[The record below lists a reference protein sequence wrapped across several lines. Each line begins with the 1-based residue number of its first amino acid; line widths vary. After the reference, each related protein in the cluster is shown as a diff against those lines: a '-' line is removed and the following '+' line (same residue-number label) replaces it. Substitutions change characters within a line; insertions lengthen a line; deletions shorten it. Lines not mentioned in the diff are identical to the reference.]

1 MPTRR
6 SRSPARSAASAERQ
20 PPRPWPTLS
29 TLWPTWSADMSM
41 ALVRLHYWVLVRWP
55 SLLRRFHRFFTR
67 AVNEEQRGE
76 CVYTD
81 ANAKFEICKE
91 LPPRPPRCC
100 RIIMISDTHCG
111 HRHMWVPDGD
121 VLIHAGDFLAEWD
134 HSEAQLSDF
143 ASWLASLPHAAKI
156 VCAGN
161 HDRPLDP
168 SLDRDWRRH
177 RATLSAVAT
186 YLDPSQPCATVFGLR
201 VAASPV
207 SRSRS
212 ASKNRAFQHIDSPT
226 AAALGGSCDLLVTH
240 APPKGVLDGGAGLD
254 EVRALAL
261 ALQPRLH
268 CFGHVH
274 HTPGI
279 FRHADLGRTIYCN
292 AASCNWFWCA
302 VRRPV
307 VCDLPLTAL
316 ETRILHAGR
325 GYV

>member
-1 MPTRR
+1 
-6 SRSPARSAASAERQ
+6 
-20 PPRPWPTLS
+20 
-29 TLWPTWSADMSM
+29 M
-41 ALVRLHYWVLVRWP
+41 ALVRLHYWLLVRWP
-55 SLLRRFHRFFTR
+55 WLVRPLHRTWMR
-67 AVNEEQRGE
+67 IVNRERKCRYDPLALHEGGL
-76 CVYTD
+76 CVYID
-81 ANAKFEICKE
+81 AKSEFGQIRA

-100 RIIMISDTHCG
+100 RIVMISDTHCG
-111 HRHMWVPDGD
+111 HREMWVPDGD
-121 VLIHAGDFLAEWD
+121 MLIHAGDFLAEWD

-161 HDRPLDP
+161 HDRLLDP

-186 YLDPSQPCATVFGLR
+186 YLDPSEPCATVLGLR

-212 ASKNRAFQHIDSPT
+212 ASKNRAFQHIDAPT
-226 AAALGGSCDLLVTH
+226 AAALGGVCDVLVTH
-240 APPKGVLDGGAGLD
+240 APPKGMLDGGAGLD

-274 HTPGI
+274 HTPG
-279 FRHADLGRTIYCN
+279 AVQAGDPYGDGTVYCN
-292 AASCNWFWCA
+292 AASCDWWWCA